1 MFPSVSHTDPERL
14 TNILDSMLSKLPWSH
29 FVKMDRIQFGRTR
42 DTSVI
47 QAASRCG
54 IIFRTEHGRGIT
66 LSRFPPR
73 CEDSTTQHPTEV
85 HILTL
90 KIERK
95 PMCELLRMER
105 GDNGR
110 AKK

>member
-14 TNILDSMLSKLPWSH
+14 TNILDSMLSKLHWSH
-29 FVKMDRIQFGRTR
+29 FVKVDRIRFGRTR

-47 QAASRCG
+47 QAALRCG
-54 IIFRTEHGRGIT
+54 IIFRTEPGKGIT

-85 HILTL
+85 NILTL

-95 PMCELLRMER
+95 PTYELLRMEK
-105 GDNGR
+105 GGKGR